1 MFEKDTRKITREKR
15 QGELSSPTSPR
26 KFQKEGEDI
35 GDKSNTVYGELKLS
49 EKLSLEMIQVRKE
62 KESLKERIE
71 QVEILYQN
79 LEKKLVITEV
89 KYNKNKYKLKLSKS
103 FISSLEK

>member
-15 QGELSSPTSPR
+15 QGELSSLTSPR

-49 EKLSLEMIQVRKE
+49 EKLSLEMI
-62 KESLKERIE
+62 
-71 QVEILYQN
+71 
-79 LEKKLVITEV
+79 
-89 KYNKNKYKLKLSKS
+89 
-103 FISSLEK
+103 